1 VKPVSLTIK
10 GFRSH
15 HSETELAF
23 AGRRLFAIVGP
34 TGAGKSSILDAISYS
49 LYGATPRIRRN
60 VKKLICSRSDSAHVR
75 FVFEVEGHEYEITRS
90 LRRSGPGE
98 HVLIDGSSGERVIGE
113 GKVTDK
119 VVELLGLDF
128 DAFCSSVLLAQGRF
142 AEFLEASPT
151 TRSQIL
157 KGVFRLDQ
165 IDALREEA
173 KARRNELEGEVK
185 RVEGKR
191 AHIPDDVAQRLDAA
205 VAAHASCTRRVAVLE
220 KAAPKE
226 RKLLDEAER
235 SAEALE
241 RAEAA
246 LKTAR
251 DALAAAPAPEQL
263 EELAASEKEIAEP
276 LAAAAAAVTAATE
289 ARDTAAE
296 RLAELEDELGT
307 YPALVEARV
316 NAQTL
321 ARGTAL
327 IEKLAAAVTVA
338 ERQLDESAALLAEA
352 EAFEQQALESIEKIR
367 GERAE
372 IERAHQ
378 AHVLRDALA
387 VGEPCP
393 VCEQPV
399 SKLPK
404 GARPSELAAVGKAEK
419 DAQKGLERAVKAA
432 RAAAT
437 AATKAEGEVTA
448 ARRRLA
454 DEEANLVAGR
464 AAVEA
469 LLGDAPDPGAEVE
482 RRLGALGAAREAAS
496 DAAAGVER
504 ARVELDSW
512 TGAKEKLGKVA
523 TRVVAQLSHVA
534 GALSLPPPPHDVP
547 VADLVDQAATLR
559 TAARTA
565 VEKAGAEAES
575 AAQAE
580 GRARAALAELRESLD
595 LPAGKPV
602 EAAVREAIRTA
613 AEAEGDEKTL
623 RALLAES
630 IALDEQ
636 EKQLKTTLGLYVL
649 LADDMTDKN
658 FIKYMLEEKRRLLS
672 EIGSQRLREMTRRY
686 RFDDRGEF
694 NVVDELDA
702 DKERTVDT
710 LSGGETFLASLALSL
725 ALAEAVTRHGGRL
738 QCFFLDEGFGSLD
751 PEALDSALEGIEHI
765 VTQDRLIGLVSHVEA
780 LRNRV
785 TDKLVLDKDD
795 DGMTTVI
802 AGSTLG

>member
-1 VKPVSLTIK
+1 MKPVSLTIK

-15 HSETELAF
+15 YAETELSF

-98 HVLIDGSSGERVIGE
+98 HVLIDGSSGDRVIGE

-119 VVELLGLDF
+119 IIELLGLDF

-173 KARRNELEGEVK
+173 KARRNELEGELK

-191 AHIPDDVAQRLDAA
+191 SHIPDDVAERLEAA
-205 VAAHASCTRRVAVLE
+205 VAAHASCTRRVAMLE
-220 KAAPKE
+220 KAAPAE

-235 SAEALE
+235 SADALA
-241 RAEAA
+241 RADAA

-263 EELAASEKEIAEP
+263 EELVASETEIAEP
-276 LAAAAAAVTAATE
+276 LAAAAAAVEAASAARDAATE
-289 ARDTAAE
+289 RVAA
-296 RLAELEDELGT
+296 LEEQLGT
-307 YPALVEARV
+307 YPVLVEARV

-321 ARGTAL
+321 ARGQAV
-327 IEKLAAAVTVA
+327 IEKLTAAVAVA
-338 ERQLDESAALLAEA
+338 EKELDEAAALLAEA
-352 EAFEQQALESIEKIR
+352 EAFELQALESLEKIR

-404 GARPSELAAVGKAEK
+404 GRRPSELAAVGKAEK
-419 DAQKGLERAVKAA
+419 DAQKTHEKAVKAT
-432 RAAAT
+432 RSAAT

-448 ARRRLA
+448 AHRRLA
-454 DEEANLVAGR
+454 DEEANLAASRASVAT
-464 AAVEA
+464 
-469 LLGDAPDPGAEVE
+469 LLGDVADPVAEVE
-482 RRLGALGAAREAAS
+482 RRLATLSAAREAAS
-496 DAAAGVER
+496 DAAGEVER
-504 ARVELDSW
+504 ARVELASW
-512 TGAKEKLGKVA
+512 SDAKEKIAKAA

-534 GALSLPPPPHDVP
+534 GVLALPPPRHDAP
-547 VADLVDQAATLR
+547 VAELVDEAATLR
-559 TAARTA
+559 AAAGAA
-565 VEKAGAEAES
+565 VEKADGEAEAARE
-575 AAQAE
+575 AE
-580 GRARAALAELRESLD
+580 GRASAALIDLRESLD
-595 LPAGKPV
+595 LPAGKAV
-602 EAAVREAIRTA
+602 EAAVREAIRSA

-623 RALLAES
+623 RAMVAES
-630 IALDEQ
+630 AALDEQ
-636 EKQLKTTLGLYVL
+636 EKQLKTTLGLYVQ

-765 VTQDRLIGLVSHVEA
+765 VTEDRLIGLVSHVEA

-785 TDKLVLDKDD
+785 TDKVVLDKDA
-795 DGMTTVI
+795 DGMTSVI
-802 AGSTLG
+802 VGSTLG

>member
-1 VKPVSLTIK
+1 MKPVSLTMK

-15 HSETELAF
+15 VRETELSF

-34 TGAGKSSILDAISYS
+34 TGAGKSSVLDAISYS

-60 VKKLICSRSDSAHVR
+60 VKRLICSRSDSAHVR
-75 FVFEVEGHEYEITRS
+75 FVFEIEGHEYEITRS
-90 LRRSGPGE
+90 LRRTGPGE
-98 HVLIDGSSGERVIGE
+98 HVLVDGSSGERVIGDA
-113 GKVTDK
+113 KVTEK
-119 VVELLGLDF
+119 VIGLLGLDF

-151 TRSQIL
+151 MRSQIL

-173 KARRNELEGEVK
+173 KARRNELEGELK

-191 AHIPDDVAQRLDAA
+191 AHIPDDVAERLDAA
-205 VAAHASCTRRVAVLE
+205 VAARAACTQRVGVLE
-220 KAAPKE
+220 EAAPKE
-226 RKLLDEAER
+226 RTLLDAAGR
-235 SAEALE
+235 SADALA
-241 RAEAA
+241 RAESA

-251 DALAAAPAPEQL
+251 DALAAAPPQEQL
-263 EELAASEKEIAEP
+263 EQLAANENEIAEP
-276 LAAAAAAVTAATE
+276 LAAATAAVAAATE
-289 ARDTAAE
+289 ARQAATE
-296 RLAELEDELGT
+296 RLAALEAELGS
-307 YPALVEARV
+307 YSALVEARV

-321 ARGTAL
+321 AKGSSLVERLATGLAL
-327 IEKLAAAVTVA
+327 AERQSEEAAAVFA
-338 ERQLDESAALLAEA
+338 ET
-352 EAFEQQALESIEKIR
+352 EAFEQQALESLEKIR

-378 AHVLRDALA
+378 AHVLRGALA

-399 SKLPK
+399 TTLPK
-404 GARPSELAAVGKAEK
+404 GRRPSELAAIGKAEK
-419 DAQKGLERAVKAA
+419 DALRQHERAAKAT

-437 AATKAEGEVTA
+437 AATQAESEVAA
-448 ARRRLA
+448 ARRRLV
-454 DEEANLVAGR
+454 DEQANL
-464 AAVEA
+464 AASREA
-469 LLGDAPDPGAEVE
+469 VVGLVGDVDDLLAEVE
-482 RRLGALGAAREAAS
+482 CRLAVLTGAREAA
-496 DAAAGVER
+496 AEAGEEVER
-504 ARVELDSW
+504 ARVELASW
-512 TGAKEKLGKVA
+512 ADAKEKIAKLA
-523 TRVVAQLSHVA
+523 TRAVAQLSHVA
-534 GALSLPPPPHDVP
+534 GVLSLPPPRHDAP
-547 VADLVDQAATLR
+547 VAELAHDAAALR
-559 TAARTA
+559 AAAGAA
-565 VEKAGAEAES
+565 VEKAVREADDARSAEDE
-575 AAQAE
+575 
-580 GRARAALAELRESLD
+580 ARSALARLRESLD
-595 LPAGKPV
+595 LPATKAI
-602 EAAVREAIRTA
+602 EAAVREAIRAA
-613 AEAEGDEKTL
+613 AEAEGDEKAL
-623 RALLAES
+623 RAMVAES
-630 IALDEQ
+630 AALDEQ
-636 EKQLKTTLGLYVL
+636 ERSLKTTLGLYVQ
-649 LADDMTDKN
+649 LADDLTDKN
-658 FIKYMLEEKRRLLS
+658 FVKYMLEEKRRLLS
-672 EIGSQRLREMTRRY
+672 EIGSQRLREMTGRY

-765 VTQDRLIGLVSHVEA
+765 VTEDRLIGLVSHVEA

>member
-15 HSETELAF
+15 AAETELSF

-60 VKKLICSRSDSAHVR
+60 VKKLICSRTDSAHVR
-75 FVFEVEGHEYEITRS
+75 FVFEVEGNEYEITRS

-98 HVLIDGSSGERVIGE
+98 HVMVDGASGERVIGE
-113 GKVTDK
+113 AKVTDR
-119 VVELLGLDF
+119 VIGLLGLDF

-142 AEFLEASPT
+142 SEFLEASPT
-151 TRSQIL
+151 ARSQIL

-173 KARRNELEGEVK
+173 KARRNELEGELK
-185 RVEGKR
+185 RVEGAR
-191 AHIPDDVAQRLDAA
+191 AHIPDDVAERLEAA
-205 VAAHASCTRRVAVLE
+205 VAAHSTCTKRVAVLE

-226 RKLLDEAER
+226 RKLLDAAER
-235 SAEALE
+235 SAEALA
-241 RAEAA
+241 RADAA
-246 LKTAR
+246 LSTAK

-263 EELAASEKEIAEP
+263 EELVANEKEIAEP
-276 LAAAAAAVTAATE
+276 LAAATEAVAAATKSRE
-289 ARDTAAE
+289 
-296 RLAELEDELGT
+296 LAITQLETLEGELGA

-316 NAQTL
+316 SARTL
-321 ARGTAL
+321 AKGSAL
-327 IEKLAAAVTVA
+327 LDKQRAAVTAAEGQLEVA
-338 ERQLDESAALLAEA
+338 TTALAEA
-352 EAFEQQALESIEKIR
+352 EAFEQQAAESLEKIR
-367 GERAE
+367 AERSE

-393 VCEQPV
+393 VCEQKV
-399 SKLPK
+399 SKLPR
-404 GARPSELAAVGKAEK
+404 GPRPSELGAIGKAET
-419 DAQKGLERAVKAA
+419 DAKTLLERATKAA
-432 RAAAT
+432 RAAVT
-437 AATKAEGEVTA
+437 GFTKAEGAVAA
-448 ARRRLA
+448 ARRRLEDQETELA
-454 DEEANLVAGR
+454 SSR
-464 AAVEA
+464 EA
-469 LLGDAPDPGAEVE
+469 LGDLVGDAADPLAEVE
-482 RRLGALGAAREAAS
+482 RRLALLTEAREAVT
-496 DAAAGVER
+496 AAADELER
-504 ARVELDSW
+504 ARAEVASW
-512 TGAKEKLGKVA
+512 TDAKEGLAKVA
-523 TRVVAQLSHVA
+523 TRIVAQLSHVA
-534 GALSLPPPPHDVP
+534 GVLALPPPDHDAP
-547 VADLVDQAATLR
+547 VAALVDDAATLR
-559 TAARTA
+559 AAARTA
-565 VEKAGAEAES
+565 VTDAMKEREEALAAEAE
-575 AAQAE
+575 
-580 GRARAALAELRESLD
+580 ARASLAKLRESLD
-595 LPAGKPV
+595 LPAATAV
-602 EAAVREAIRTA
+602 EAAVREAIRSAT
-613 AEAEGDEKTL
+613 EAEGHAKAL
-623 RALLAES
+623 RAMVTES
-630 IALDEQ
+630 AALDEQ
-636 EKQLKTTLGLYVL
+636 EKSLKTTLGLYVQ

-672 EIGSQRLREMTRRY
+672 DIGSQRLREMTRRY

-694 NVVDELDA
+694 NVVDELDG

-765 VTQDRLIGLVSHVEA
+765 VTEDRLIGLVSHVEA

-802 AGSTLG
+802 VGSTLG